1 MQPRPHE
8 DASDSED
15 DPDYVPPENG
25 EGVLA
30 PYRICMLNGDTE
42 RASSGDE
49 DERDAKRQRTSSPQA
64 TQEEVEEKKRY
75 VPSLTF
81 RE

>member
-15 DPDYVPPENG
+15 DPDYVPHENG
-25 EGVLA
+25 EGALA
-30 PYRICMLNGDTE
+30 PYRIRVLNGDAE

-49 DERDAKRQRTSSPQA
+49 EERDAKRQRTSSPQA
-64 TQEEVEEKKRY
+64 TEEELEEKKRY
-75 VPSLTF
+75 ATS
-81 RE
+81 